1 MERMLKIPGSEGST
15 SMLTLPQA
23 MQRGFA
29 AYQRGELAEAERL
42 CQAVLNAKSDYFD
55 ALHLLGVIAART
67 GRPKEAVALLSR
79 AVLSNPKDA
88 VVHSHLGNVLRGLKR
103 PAEALRSFERALAL
117 KPDHAEAYNNRGNA
131 LRDLKRPA
139 EALRSYEQALA
150 LKPDL
155 AEAYYNRGVALSDL
169 KRHAEALTDYERA
182 IALRPDY
189 AEAHNNRG
197 IALGALK
204 RHADALQSYERA
216 LLLKP
221 DYAEGYSN
229 RGNALRDLKRPAEA
243 LRSYECALALK
254 PNYAEAY
261 NNRGNALGDLKRP
274 EEALRSYE
282 RAIALKPDYASAHW
296 NLALCRLLLGDFM
309 LGWQGYE
316 WRLKQGQHADQERDF
331 VQPLWLGAQALKN
344 KTILLYSEQ
353 GLGDTLQFCRYAT
366 EVAALGA
373 NVLLKVQP
381 SLVQLL
387 ADLEGVTQVLQE
399 DSPLPAFDYH
409 CPLMSLPLA
418 FKTDLH
424 SIPSR
429 IPYIRSDAARVAAWR
444 EKLGP
449 RSKPRVGLVWRG
461 SATHENDHNRS
472 MALSEILPLICDWAE
487 WVSLQKDVAEF
498 DAPLLASRADVRR
511 FGGDLENFADTA
523 ALLELMDVVVTVDTS
538 VAHLAGAM
546 GKAVCILLPF
556 NPDWRWLLARE
567 DSVWYPS
574 ARLFRQ
580 PAIGDWTTPIRRLRE
595 ELETRFHV
603 RCY

>member
-1 MERMLKIPGSEGST
+1 MQRMFKVPGSEGST
-15 SMLTLPQA
+15 AMLTLPQA
-23 MQRGFA
+23 MQRGLA

-42 CQAVLNAKSDYFD
+42 CQAVLDAKSDYFD
-55 ALHLLGVIAART
+55 ALHLLGVITART
-67 GRPKEAVALLSR
+67 GRPNEAVALLSR

-88 VVHSHLGNVLRGLKR
+88 VAHNHLGNVLRVLKR
-103 PAEALRSFERALAL
+103 PAEALRSYERALAL

-131 LRDLKRPA
+131 LRDLKRHE
-139 EALRSYEQALA
+139 EALRSYERALA

-155 AEAYYNRGVALSDL
+155 AEAHYNRGVALSDL
-169 KRHAEALTDYERA
+169 KRHAEALADYDRA
-182 IALRPDY
+182 IELRPHY
-189 AEAHNNRG
+189 PEAYNNRG
-197 IALGALK
+197 NALGDLK

-216 LLLKP
+216 LVLKP

-229 RGNALRDLKRPAEA
+229 RGNALRDLQRPAEA
-243 LRSYECALALK
+243 LRSYERALALK
-254 PNYAEAY
+254 PDYAEAY

-282 RAIALKPDYASAHW
+282 QAIALEPDYASAHW
-296 NLALCRLLLGDFM
+296 NLALCRLLLGDFA

-316 WRLKQGQHADQERDF
+316 WRLKQDQHTGQGRDF
-331 VQPLWLGAQALKN
+331 VQPLWLGAQALKD
-344 KTILLYSEQ
+344 KTILLHSEQ

-373 NVLLKVQP
+373 NVLLEVQP
-381 SLVQLL
+381 SLAQLL
-387 ADLEGVTQVLQE
+387 ADLEGVTQVLQK

-409 CPLMSLPLA
+409 CPLMSLPLV

-444 EKLGP
+444 EKLGAKT
-449 RSKPRVGLVWRG
+449 KPRVALVWRG
-461 SATHENDHNRS
+461 SATHENDRNRS
-472 MALSEILPLICDWAE
+472 IALTEILPLICDWAE
-487 WVSLQKDVAEF
+487 WVSLQKGVGEF
-498 DAPLLASRADVRR
+498 DAALLASRADVRHV
-511 FGGDLENFADTA
+511 GDALENFADTA
-523 ALLELMDVVVTVDTS
+523 ALLEMMDVVVTVDTS

-546 GKAVCILLPF
+546 GKAVWILLPF

-567 DSVWYPS
+567 DSVWYPT

-580 PAIGDWTTPIRRLRE
+580 PAIGDWKTPIRCLRE
-595 ELETRFHV
+595 ELEMRFHA
-603 RCY
+603 R